1 MILDWMNCSYAIMI
15 SFIHSFMAS
24 ITRSALTHRH
34 SLLLVLVYT
43 GNYHQSLILC
53 TNTLFS
59 NKTITSSAPV
69 PVPPPGTL
77 NECDPC
83 MHFLLPG
90 TWYQGTYNDSLLL
103 CLQCMDGWLRIFR
116 YIRTLHT
123 GKYQIPGPGYRY
135 VGTSDCELFCLLV
148 LYTSGLGG
156 MYTGTRYLVSS
167 TKYFL
172 PNPIS

>member
-24 ITRSALTHRH
+24 ITRSAFTHRH

-43 GNYHQSLILC
+43 GNYHESLILC

-59 NKTITSSAPV
+59 NDNKNNKIITSSAPV

-77 NECDPC
+77 NEYDPR

-90 TWYQGTYNDSLLL
+90 T
-103 CLQCMDGWLRIFR
+103 
-116 YIRTLHT
+116 
-123 GKYQIPGPGYRY
+123 
-135 VGTSDCELFCLLV
+135 
-148 LYTSGLGG
+148 
-156 MYTGTRYLVSS
+156 RYLVPGYIQRFAFVVPPMYGWLATNIPVHSD
-167 TKYFL
+167 TPYR
-172 PNPIS
+172 